1 MRGCILTDWNQM
13 VYRELEKPVPKPGEV
28 LLKVIYAG
36 VCGSDITVYKGAHP
50 TATVPVVLGHEI
62 LATVEQT
69 NCTVP
74 LSFGAGDR
82 VTVDPVVNC
91 GACEACLDG
100 HNQVCRNLKLTG
112 LHLNGGYEEYVCV
125 GAEQIVKVPEG
136 ISDKAA
142 ALAEPFAVGFHVVSR
157 AQVRIGDRVLVVGAG
172 PIGIVV
178 ALVAKLAGARSVVL
192 SELSEKRIDFAKS
205 FGFETIQPGKDELM
219 EQMRRYT
226 DGRGFDVV
234 IDATGSKAAAT
245 ALPDLCR
252 IRGTI
257 VPMGLSGTPVEI
269 PLGKISF
276 KEQTIVGSRLYTYD
290 HFERAVAML
299 PELQQRF
306 DVERLV
312 TDLLPIEQA
321 QTAIDQM
328 MAGTNLGKILLTF

>member
-1 MRGCILTDWNQM
+1 MRGCVLTDWNKLE
-13 VYRELEKPVPKPGEV
+13 YRELDKPVPNEGEV

-50 TATVPVVLGHEI
+50 TATVPVVLGHEV
-62 LATVEQT
+62 LATVEQV
-69 NCTVP
+69 NGSASLP
-74 LSFGAGDR
+74 FGVGDR

-91 GACEACLDG
+91 GVCEACLDG
-100 HNQVCRNLKLTG
+100 HNQVCRSLKLTG

-125 GAEQIVKVPEG
+125 RAGQIVKVPDEV
-136 ISDKAA
+136 SNKAA

-157 AQVRIGDRVLVVGAG
+157 ARVRIGDRVLVVGAG

-178 ALVAKLAGARSVVL
+178 ALVARLAGAREVVL
-192 SELSEKRIDFAKS
+192 SELNEKRLSFAAS
-205 FGFETIQPGKDELM
+205 FGLATVQPGQDDLM
-219 EQMRRYT
+219 EQMRRHT

-234 IDATGSKAAAT
+234 IDATGSKAAALT
-245 ALPDLCR
+245 LPDLCR

-269 PLGKISF
+269 PLGKVSF
-276 KEQTIVGSRLYTYD
+276 KEQTIVGSRLYPFS

-299 PELQQRF
+299 PQLQQQF
-306 DVERLV
+306 DIARLV
-312 TDLLPIEQA
+312 TDLLPVEQA
-321 QTAIDQM
+321 QGAIDQM